1 MLDNEQGWKMMTK
14 SEMRWHTSAH
24 PYPSCKTTISG
35 YEEAVRWTRYV
46 IGGVAV
52 HEESPQLECN
62 VTS

>member
-1 MLDNEQGWKMMTK
+1 MTK

-35 YEEAVRWTRYV
+35 YEEAVRWTQYV
-46 IGGVAV
+46 IRGVAV